1 MKVQASVS
9 PSKYFSIKGRRLR
22 IHLFACII
30 FFNGARA
37 PFVEVSMAL
46 RGNLRDFTI
55 TQLLNLVNLAQKTG
69 TLVVDGPSEQAYIS
83 FREGKLAYARVGQ
96 DDGSLAAVLHKA
108 NKLTVNQY
116 RAIVERAGKINDKE
130 LGLLLIN
137 AGYLSQEEI
146 LLNLQSYFTEIIR
159 RLFTWVEGFFRFEG
173 EMLPPDDRINVRL
186 DLENII
192 IEGSR
197 QLREWE
203 QLQDEIPSLEMALKF
218 TDRPLKNVNLNVEE
232 WRVVSYINPRNTM
245 KQIAQTNKMNDLEV
259 RRIVYGLLQAGLV
272 EIIRP
277 EGVVMPIS
285 TKTFPTQNKE
295 EQKSLVNRLIGRIR
309 SL

>member
-1 MKVQASVS
+1 
-9 PSKYFSIKGRRLR
+9 
-22 IHLFACII
+22 
-30 FFNGARA
+30 
-37 PFVEVSMAL
+37 MAL

-55 TQLLNLVNLAQKTG
+55 TQLLNLINLAGKTG
-69 TLVVDGPSEQAYIS
+69 TLIVDGSAEQAHVA
-83 FREGKLAYARVGQ
+83 FQNGKLAFARIGHE
-96 DDGSLAAVLHKA
+96 DNRLATVLHHA

-116 RAIVERAGKINDKE
+116 RAIVERAGNMTDKE

-137 AGYLSQEEI
+137 AGYVTQEDI
-146 LLNLQSYFTEIIR
+146 LINLQEHFAGTIR
-159 RLFTWVEGFFRFEG
+159 RLYTWVEGSFRFET
-173 EMLPPDDRINVRL
+173 ELLPPDDRINVRL
-186 DLENII
+186 DLENLI

-218 TDRPLKNVNLNVEE
+218 TERPLKNVNLSVEE
-232 WRVVSYINPRNTM
+232 WRVVSYINPKNTM
-245 KQIAQTNKMNDLEV
+245 KQIANANKMNDLEI

-277 EGVVMPIS
+277 QGAKVLPSPKM
-285 TKTFPTQNKE
+285 FPTQDKE
-295 EQKSLVNRLIGRIR
+295 EQKSLVNKLIGRIR